1 MEEPTGVEDPHAEV
15 EGSLSEPTLTVEG
28 EVGSVEFGLT
38 EEVSEVVAEGLGKSG
53 SRGWLWIGVKSS
65 SQIGVKSSSQIG
77 VKSSQLLFGRRVGK
91 VFSLSAAQKTA
102 LLL

>member
-65 SQIGVKSSSQIG
+65 SQIGVKSS
-77 VKSSQLLFGRRVGK
+77 QLLFGRRVGK
-91 VFSLSAAQKTA
+91 VFSLSAVQKTA